1 MRTPGSSLLL
11 LLVAVSGIVACE
23 ADSGRGDAGPVDAVD
38 VPVDGSVDVPVDA
51 LVPDAAEPVEPA
63 PDTVEPA
70 PDTVEPAPD
79 TVEPAPDTVE
89 PAPDTVEPAPD
100 VPDVG
105 PEDQG
110 GEVVDFGFDVRVPQ
124 WHDYTCEGGMMGDV
138 EMHELDTDWICT
150 FDDGG
155 QQGWVYAQATPTG
168 CFVTMGATP
177 TYTPGGAW
185 FSDGAKVVA
194 VDKPAY
200 DYGGGHHND
209 SLAFDWNGKHYKV
222 YHSSFGWG
230 WRACQN
236 MDCLQV
242 YGAGGALETDGCT
255 TDRTLPVVCVQ
266 VKEDGTYD
274 PLIDT
279 FEKCLGDPNR

>member
-1 MRTPGSSLLL
+1 MRTPGSLLL
-11 LLVAVSGIVACE
+11 LLMLTVSGLVACE
-23 ADSGRGDAGPVDAVD
+23 ADSGRADAGPVDAVD

-70 PDTVEPAPD
+70 PDTVEP
-79 TVEPAPDTVE
+79 T
-89 PAPDTVEPAPD
+89 PDTVEPAPD

-105 PEDQG
+105 PDDQG
-110 GEVVDFGFDVRVPQ
+110 GEVVDFGFDLRVPQ
-124 WHDYTCEGGMMGDV
+124 WHDYTCESGWGTTP
-138 EMHELDTDWICT
+138 MHELDTDWLCT

-155 QQGWVYAQATPTG
+155 QQGWLYTQATPTG
-168 CFVTMGATP
+168 CFVTMATTP
-177 TYTPGGAW
+177 TYTNDGGW
-185 FSDGAKVVA
+185 FSDGAEVSA
-194 VDKPAY
+194 VDAPAY
-200 DYGGGHHND
+200 DFGGGHHND
-209 SLAFDWNGKHYKV
+209 SLEFDWNGKHYNV

-242 YGAGGALETDGCT
+242 YGAGGELETDGCT

-266 VKEDGTYD
+266 VKEDGTHD
-274 PLIDT
+274 PLVDS